1 MARAGRSQPSRPIL
15 SRAPSGPRGDV
26 GAIAI
31 AFSAA
36 GSGVKHASGACTINL
51 AVAPTGAGRKHA
63 ADTGSTAVAF
73 TFSASGVRHT
83 GIGLPPRPRV
93 RWQLVAGPASGGHDL
108 ALTDATSRHYTAR
121 LTDPSELTFS
131 LDARLP
137 QAAAVVSTPLARDV
151 HLLFTDSH
159 GQTTELDRVRVG
171 QVSHTFGDGSIQLA
185 VTGLAYRA
193 ILQRRILYSDATLTF
208 TGVDQA
214 EIAWQLINYTQ
225 GLTGGALGISKAWS
239 GTTPTG
245 VTRDRTYTVGDSIG
259 QRIQELAE
267 VIGGFD
273 WDITPT
279 SASGL
284 QLQVWWPQRGTDRG
298 VVLEHGG
305 LMATATREVNPTDYA
320 NAIRYSGAQGD
331 GTTPGPTP
339 DEILAPDLAAMPQG
353 RWDASLG
360 DDGLTTQAALDDR
373 AAWQLGQSQD
383 VTPVWTVVL
392 KRGAWDGP
400 LHIWLGDWVRV
411 VADAQGLD
419 VDTRYRV
426 YEVDI
431 TLDGAG
437 GEMVQLTLGGP
448 RPRYAKRVSEFER
461 RLSNLER
468 R

>member
-1 MARAGRSQPSRPIL
+1 MARAGRSQPLHPTFT
-15 SRAPSGPRGDV
+15 RAPSGPLGGTGTV
-26 GAIAI
+26 TVT
-31 AFSAA
+31 FSPA
-36 GSGVKHASGACTINL
+36 GTGVKHASGTGTISLTITPTGTGAKHASDTGTL
-51 AVAPTGAGRKHA
+51 AV
-63 ADTGSTAVAF
+63 SF
-73 TFSASGVRHT
+73 TPSGNGQKHT
-83 GIGLPPRPRV
+83 GIGLSPRPRT

-121 LTDPSELTFS
+121 LTEASELTFN

-137 QAAAVVSTPLARDV
+137 QAAAVVNPPLARDV

-171 QVSHTFGDGSIQLA
+171 QISHTFGDASVQLA
-185 VTGLAYRA
+185 VTGLAYRSL
-193 ILQRRILYSDATLTF
+193 LQRRILYSDSTLTF

-214 EIAWQLINYTQ
+214 EIAWQLIQQTQ
-225 GLTGGALGISKAWS
+225 SRTAGALGIAKAWS
-239 GTTPTG
+239 GTSPTG
-245 VTRDRTYTVGDSIG
+245 VTRDRTYEPGDSIG
-259 QRIQELAE
+259 QRIQELSE

-273 WDITPT
+273 WDILPT

-284 QLQVWWPQRGTDRG
+284 QLNVWWPQRGNDRG

-305 LMATATREVNPTDYA
+305 LMQTATREVNPSDYA
-320 NAIRYSGAQGD
+320 NAIRYTGAQGD
-331 GTTPGPTP
+331 DTNPGPTP
-339 DEILAPDLAAMPQG
+339 DEIEAPDLASMPQG
-353 RWDASLG
+353 RWDAALG
-360 DDGLTTQAALDDR
+360 DDGLTTQSALDDR

-383 VTPVWTVVL
+383 AAPVWTVTL
-392 KRGAWDGP
+392 RRGAWDGP
-400 LHIWLGDWVRV
+400 SHIWLGDWVRV
-411 VADAQGLD
+411 VADAEGLD

-437 GEMVQLTLGGP
+437 GETVQLTLGGP
-448 RPRYAKRVSEFER
+448 RPRYAKRVTEFER